1 MNVKKAL
8 RISRLHL
15 PLQSTDVKETVN
27 ITGDQ
32 AHYVRNVL
40 RLKKG
45 HPMVFFTQDGQE
57 YVAQIDAVDRH
68 DVKLIN
74 IQESNDSVPPSSVN
88 ITLIQAIS
96 AGDRMDYTVQKSA
109 EMGARAL
116 IPVFS
121 EYCSQKIPVNKY
133 DKKVKHWQAVANS
146 ACEQSGRCDLLQ
158 IHPITSLK
166 AVSESHASNG
176 VFLEPTATKKLSD
189 LAIPQPQNLSIFIG
203 PEGGFSHAETAAMA
217 QLGMMGIQMGQR
229 VLRTET
235 AAPVILAAVHT
246 LYGDFS

>member
-1 MNVKKAL
+1 
-8 RISRLHL
+8 
-15 PLQSTDVKETVN
+15 
-27 ITGDQ
+27 
-32 AHYVRNVL
+32 
-40 RLKKG
+40 
-45 HPMVFFTQDGQE
+45 MVFFTQDGQE
-57 YVAQIDAVDRH
+57 FCAQIEAVNRH
-68 DVKLIN
+68 DVTLTD
-74 IQESNDSVPPSSVN
+74 IQVSSKPVPPSSVN

-109 EMGARAL
+109 ELGARAL

-121 EYCSQKIPVNKY
+121 EFCSHKIPANKY
-133 DKKVKHWQAVANS
+133 DKKIKHWQAVANS

-166 AVSESHASNG
+166 TASESHAHSG

-189 LAIPQPQNLSIFIG
+189 LAKSQPQDLSVFIG
-203 PEGGFSHAETAAMA
+203 PEGGFSQAETAFMA